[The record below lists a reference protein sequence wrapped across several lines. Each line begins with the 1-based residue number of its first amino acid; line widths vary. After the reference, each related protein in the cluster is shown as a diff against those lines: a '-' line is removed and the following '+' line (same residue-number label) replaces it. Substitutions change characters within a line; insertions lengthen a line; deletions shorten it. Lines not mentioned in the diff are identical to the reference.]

1 MNAAAE
7 RSELLR
13 AIALMI
19 AAMAAFACGDTLI
32 NYLSASVSLAQIMLT
47 FGISSIIIFGGFA
60 VLQGQSLALSGL
72 RDRGVQLRAVSEVVG
87 ALGMI
92 TALMLAP
99 LATVSAVM
107 QATPLFVTMGAAAIL
122 GETVGWRRW
131 SAAVVG
137 FLGVII
143 ILNPFADSFD
153 PDALWAVLGVLGLS
167 MRDLATRM
175 VPKDMGSSAV
185 AFFSTLGLLPLGLI
199 LVPVTGVEPLAGS
212 TLALLV
218 LLSCI
223 GGAGY
228 LLLTAALRLSEISAV
243 SPFRYTRL
251 VFSILFAV
259 ILLGERPPLSV
270 YIGSAIVVASGLFI
284 LWRERRVTSD

>member
-218 LLSCI
+218 LPSCI

>member
-107 QATPLFVTMGAAAIL
+107 QATPLFITMGAAAFL
-122 GETVGWRRW
+122 GEAVGWRRW
-131 SAAVVG
+131 SAAIVG
-137 FLGVII
+137 FIGVII
-143 ILNPFADSFD
+143 IINPFTDSFD
-153 PDALWAVLGVLGLS
+153 PDTLWAVLGVLGLS
-167 MRDLATRM
+167 LRDLATRM
-175 VPKDMGSSAV
+175 VPDDMGSSAV
-185 AFFSTLGLLPLGLI
+185 AFFSTLGLLPLGLLLI
-199 LVPVTGVEPLAGS
+199 PVTGVEPLATS
-212 TLALLV
+212 TFLLLV
-218 LLSCI
+218 LLACV
-223 GGAGY
+223 GGSGY
-228 LLLTAALRLSEISAV
+228 LFLTTALRLSEISAV